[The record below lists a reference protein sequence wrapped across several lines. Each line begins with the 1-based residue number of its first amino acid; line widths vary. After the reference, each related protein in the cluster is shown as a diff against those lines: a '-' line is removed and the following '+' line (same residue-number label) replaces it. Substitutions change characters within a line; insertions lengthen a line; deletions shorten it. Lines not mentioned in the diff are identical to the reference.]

1 MGRTMTRFMKIA
13 CGVSVLALAY
23 AANADQQQVV
33 IKGYAPGFC
42 NITLQNY
49 TVQNVLS
56 YDDGKGNAT
65 FDYSPTPSLN
75 FFVNSDGTGAARS
88 ATVNYSVASN
98 DQCNYSLSSMN
109 WGLKNGSTG
118 FIRDYYADA
127 RPASGSATPVHLVDG
142 ISPGGV
148 VNSFSIPSSQGLA
161 TNPVVI
167 EFNIPASGVLQ
178 AGQYQD
184 ILYFTVTP
192 AH

>member
-1 MGRTMTRFMKIA
+1 MTRYIKIA
-13 CGVSVLALAY
+13 CGVSALALACGAY
-23 AANADQQQVV
+23 ADQTQVV

-42 NITLQNY
+42 NISLLNY

-75 FFVNSDGTGAARS
+75 FFVSSDGTGAARS
-88 ATVNYSVASN
+88 ATVNYSVTSN

-109 WGLKNGSTG
+109 WGLKNGTTG
-118 FIRDYYADA
+118 SIRNYYADA
-127 RPASGSATPVHLVDG
+127 RPASRSATPVYLTGD
-142 ISPGGV
+142 SPGAV
-148 VNSFSIPSSQGLA
+148 VNTFSIPAAPGLG
-161 TNPVVI
+161 TNAVVV

-184 ILYFTVTP
+184 TLYFTVVP
-192 AH
+192 VH